1 MQSIFMQPGAAARAP
16 KGRPRMTECNT
27 RPERFG
33 HASDEASNA
42 TLNAKG
48 KGDGLPMVI
57 DCVLTRLPE
66 RTAHEYNSS
75 NRVTSVTAAA
85 VRCIVTHLCSL
96 WKDKAPALNFPKPE
110 PKSNRGR
117 NAAAV
122 NVERSEASNTLTAP
136 GGGFGQ
142 TCVPSFRRFVRG
154 QIDCHAATAI
164 GMSA

>member
-1 MQSIFMQPGAAARAP
+1 MQPGAAARAP
-16 KGRPRMTECNT
+16 KGRPWTTECNT

-33 HASDEASNA
+33 HASDEASNT

-48 KGDGLPMVI
+48 KGDGLPMII
-57 DCVLTRLPE
+57 DCALTRLPE
-66 RTAHEYNSS
+66 RTAYEYNSS

-122 NVERSEASNTLTAP
+122 NVERRGNRASNTLTA
-136 GGGFGQ
+136 
-142 TCVPSFRRFVRG
+142 
-154 QIDCHAATAI
+154 
-164 GMSA
+164 